1 MYIDISTHTYGSFSL
16 PFSLTRLTYLA
27 LKRQEN
33 RTQVAD
39 ANTQETQV
47 RLCDAPCAV
56 LHDLNIKIKFEG
68 GEDLDD
74 LIHKYVSKDLVRVC
88 F

>member
-1 MYIDISTHTYGSFSL
+1 M
-16 PFSLTRLTYLA
+16 
-27 LKRQEN
+27 
-33 RTQVAD
+33 
-39 ANTQETQV
+39 
-47 RLCDAPCAV
+47 DAPCAV